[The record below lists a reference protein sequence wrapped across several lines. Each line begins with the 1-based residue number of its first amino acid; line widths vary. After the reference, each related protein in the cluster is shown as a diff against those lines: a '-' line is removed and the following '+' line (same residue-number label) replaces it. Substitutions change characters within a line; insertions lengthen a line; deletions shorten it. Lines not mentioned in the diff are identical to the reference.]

1 MARPTKY
8 ADMSPNQVNTSENS
22 NKNGPNRETP
32 CNRTA
37 NVNGNAIRTNALELI
52 PAAGNDSTIG
62 RRVASV
68 KTISPIK
75 KIKNTSATDGVEITN
90 REITRCRVSPLPS
103 ECASSI
109 AARYCEKTI
118 NTAQLAVQNR

>member
-8 ADMSPNQVNTSENS
+8 AVVSPTQVITSENS

-37 NVNGNAIRTNALELI
+37 NVSGNAIRTNALELI
-52 PAAGNDSTIG
+52 PAAGNASTIG
-62 RRVASV
+62 RRVAIV
-68 KTISPIK
+68 KTVSPIK
-75 KIKNTSATDGVEITN
+75 KIKNTSATDGVVITN
-90 REITRCRVSPLPS
+90 REITRIMDSSLPG